1 MLPADTVTDRLP
13 WLSYH
18 SADAVHSK
26 ELIGKMSFE
35 QNLLSGS
42 LSGVMKGTNQ
52 ERKLEERWSE
62 KTSPKRGHKDVK
74 EMPERVIRG
83 TARRGQDSGAPVA
96 PASLRPGGRPL
107 SRAEATAARFLGLCD
122 GPERERELPPETTPG
137 DAARRIDRGWELRAR
152 TFRKSTGASSGA
164 APPPPPARL
173 PFRVVTQPVGY
184 AEVCAETRNL
194 RAAGSACL
202 RRRSPGPHGAHPS
215 PAPGLAQGAG
225 AGDALRGLHFSE
237 VRGILGREREAGGQ
251 MQEAA
256 VCHIATAY
264 DRGIKDGN
272 SQETGFGPR

>member
-1 MLPADTVTDRLP
+1 MGRVGRASGGGKKRGRLP
-13 WLSYH
+13 QCQLPPPPH
-18 SADAVHSK
+18 
-26 ELIGKMSFE
+26 LP
-35 QNLLSGS
+35 
-42 LSGVMKGTNQ
+42 
-52 ERKLEERWSE
+52 R
-62 KTSPKRGHKDVK
+62 TSPQ
-74 EMPERVIRG
+74 G

-152 TFRKSTGASSGA
+152 TFRKSTGASSAA

-173 PFRVVTQPVGY
+173 PFRVVTQPAGY

-202 RRRSPGPHGAHPS
+202 RRRSPGPRGAHPS

-225 AGDALRGLHFSE
+225 AADARRGLHFSE
-237 VRGILGREREAGGQ
+237 VRGYGLDAKRLVTFTTHVALCGVYRHELHLEPKGGCQPYAHSSAPGASTPGPWGVSRLGSWPPDPDPRSDPEP
-251 MQEAA
+251 
-256 VCHIATAY
+256 H
-264 DRGIKDGN
+264 
-272 SQETGFGPR
+272 GPGAHGSAQL